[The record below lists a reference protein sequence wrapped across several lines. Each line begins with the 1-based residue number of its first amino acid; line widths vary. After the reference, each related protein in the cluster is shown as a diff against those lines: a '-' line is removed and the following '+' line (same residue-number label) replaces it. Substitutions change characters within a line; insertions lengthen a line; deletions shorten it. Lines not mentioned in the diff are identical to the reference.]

1 MEKYY
6 EINVPAV
13 ISEPMDEELVVINL
27 DSGCYYSLNKTA
39 AHLWNHLEQGYSV
52 NQAAR
57 QMALLYGSEEASVL
71 NDFTSFVESL
81 MEEGLIRSGESGTG
95 NGPPLKEGPDEPYLK
110 PRFEKYSDMQ
120 EMLLLDP
127 IHEVSEAGWPHQKK
141 K

>member
-6 EINVPAV
+6 EINAPAV

-39 AHLWNHLEQGYSV
+39 ARLWNHLERGCSI
-52 NQAAR
+52 NQIAR

-71 NDFTSFVESL
+71 ADFTSFVERL
-81 MEEGLIRSGESGTG
+81 LRENLIRRGSGGKTNELFLPETLCES
-95 NGPPLKEGPDEPYLK
+95 YLK
-110 PRFEKYSDMQ
+110 PSLEKYSDMQ

-127 IHEVSEAGWPHQKK
+127 IHEVSEAGWPHKEKK
-141 K
+141 